1 MSTQAIAANP
11 RPSIRNGVTWAGVFL
26 SLFGMLLIRQV
37 FRALWP
43 EPSVLV
49 TTLRE
54 ISFWISGAVLVWIIR
69 RGERL
74 PLASIGIGT
83 SRWWKSIAWGL
94 VIAVLSALCAI
105 VLIKLT
111 GYGHG
116 GSSKTFDKLP
126 LWLVTGIVFRA
137 GILEELFYRGYAMER
152 LQSLGAGR
160 WLATVIP
167 LTIFA
172 AGHWTG
178 GWANIVIALVIGGIL
193 AGFYLW
199 RRDLVS
205 NMFAHTLVDFVS
217 NVLPR
222 MFA

>member
-1 MSTQAIAANP
+1 MSTQAIAASP
-11 RPSIRNGVTWAGVFL
+11 RPSIRNGVTWVGVFL

-43 EPSVLV
+43 EPTVLI
-49 TTLRE
+49 TSLRE
-54 ISFWISGAVLVWIIR
+54 ISFWISGATLVWIIR

-74 PLASIGIGT
+74 PLTSIGIGT
-83 SRWWKSIAWGL
+83 SGWRKSIAWGL
-94 VIAVLSALCAI
+94 VIAVLSALCAV

-116 GSSKTFDKLP
+116 EGSKTFDKMP
-126 LWLVTGIVFRA
+126 LWLVTWIVFRA

-160 WLATVIP
+160 WLSTAIP
-167 LTIFA
+167 LAIFA
-172 AGHWTG
+172 GGHWTG
-178 GWANIVIALVIGGIL
+178 GWSNIVIALVIGGIL

-205 NMFAHTLVDFVS
+205 NMFAHTLVDFVA